1 MIIILRANKVI
12 KTHFMNNTPFLSI
25 QWQHHQMSWRAIKTC
40 GWTSLK
46 NALDRGTLTVLLLVV
61 LCIQAFHNPVNQRKI
76 VTKYFSS
83 CTTFSDAILRLHI
96 IVTNIVRNNWS
107 DVIGYLG
114 NRSNWISILLQWRT
128 NQYYWA
134 LRLN

>member
-1 MIIILRANKVI
+1 MLSYQELPKLLKRILWTI
-12 KTHFMNNTPFLSI
+12 HPFNI
-25 QWQHHQMSWRAIKTC
+25 QWQHHQMSWRATKTC

-96 IVTNIVRNNWS
+96 IVTNIVRNNCS
-107 DVIGYLG
+107 DVKGYLG
-114 NRSNWISILLQWRT
+114 NSINWISFFLLQCRT
-128 NQYYWA
+128 NHYYGA